1 MKGRYKYMDC
11 NRLYRTLFLI
21 DDTRNYTNDFY
32 ISEFVKIVLFN
43 GGCFA
48 LSLDDIHHKIEE
60 LTSLEYTE
68 EDIVNSLSI
77 WNKGEIDV
85 NDGLYSLSSSGEE
98 RISKRKKAKQILFD
112 FIEKESKNKRCC

>member
-1 MKGRYKYMDC
+1 MDC

-43 GGCFA
+43 EGCFA